1 MLLKID
7 CEPKITVSLS
17 LSFDDGT
24 VKELDIKKGMY
35 GTFKYLQHGAV
46 NTVSGE
52 VVDVSVAT
60 YSKKPAAVSEPAGY
74 LCDPNYINTGVIDTR
89 PVPNRRKTPVQRP
102 PRHPEVVDSVER
114 RNKFMIKVLT
124 TYAQIVTITSD
135 TILDVEVLYTD
146 SKPIMSPDDSNRIRL
161 MKVEDGNLLVSMD
174 GIDWITVSTDGSSS
188 TEFTALKTLV
198 NQLRAAVES
207 FHGRLDDFIKDNT
220 DNSTSGGDSSN
231 GDDSNNSSGGD
242 NSTTDGDNYDEF
254 TDDELEDLFNG
265 VVKDRDDTSSGDDN
279 SGEDNSGSDN
289 ESGEDEANNN

>member
-1 MLLKID
+1 
-7 CEPKITVSLS
+7 
-17 LSFDDGT
+17 
-24 VKELDIKKGMY
+24 
-35 GTFKYLQHGAV
+35 
-46 NTVSGE
+46 
-52 VVDVSVAT
+52 
-60 YSKKPAAVSEPAGY
+60 
-74 LCDPNYINTGVIDTR
+74 
-89 PVPNRRKTPVQRP
+89 
-102 PRHPEVVDSVER
+102 
-114 RNKFMIKVLT
+114 MIKVLT